1 MKNLWIN
8 IKCFFGFCTGK
19 EEKKL
24 RERLAVEAAYKKD
37 PIVVEI
43 KKDVKKPTYKKDP
56 IVVEIKK
63 DVKKA
68 DKKIK
73 KDNGDNKRDWSWYNN
88 SKTNLRIY
96 ENETIPEGYV
106 KGMKPKKK
114 KGDK

>member
-24 RERLAVEAAYKKD
+24 RERLAVEAA
-37 PIVVEI
+37 
-43 KKDVKKPTYKKDP
+43 YKKDP